1 MRYEEPSIEFVRLIV
16 QDVIVLSPGEGE
28 GEEIDPNVNNLI

>member
-1 MRYEEPSIEFVRLIV
+1 MRYEEPTMEFVQLIA
-16 QDVIVLSPGEGE
+16 QDVIALSPGEGE